1 MNEEMNNTI
10 EGQSSS
16 LSREERGGSGK
27 SSSLSREERGGS
39 EKSSSLSREE
49 RGGSAWMTADPTEY
63 GLLKENA
70 RDNRKNMT
78 EAESIF
84 WSLVKGGSLGQRC
97 LRQHIIGDYIVD
109 FLFRKSKVIVE
120 IDGGYH
126 FTEKQQTD
134 DAVRTDWL
142 EQQGYKVIRFTNEQV
157 LCDTDNVINEVKV
170 TLSSSPCLG
179 ENEVLPNQGGFRRV

>member
-1 MNEEMNNTI
+1 MNEAMNNTI
-10 EGQSSS
+10 EGKSSSLSREERGGAGKSSS

-27 SSSLSREERGGS
+27 
-39 EKSSSLSREE
+39 KSPLTGRF
-49 RGGSAWMTADPTEY
+49 RGSAWMTADPMEY
-63 GLLKENA
+63 ELLKE
-70 RDNRKNMT
+70 
-78 EAESIF
+78 
-84 WSLVKGGSLGQRC
+84 RC

-142 EQQGYKVIRFTNEQV
+142 EQHGYKVIRFTNEQV
-157 LCDTDNVINEVKV
+157 LCDTDNVINELRKV
-170 TLSSSPCLG
+170 L
-179 ENEVLPNQGGFRRV
+179 

>member
-10 EGQSSS
+10 EGKSSS

-27 SSSLSREERGGS
+27 
-39 EKSSSLSREE
+39 KSPSTGRF
-49 RGGSAWMTADPTEY
+49 RGSAWMTADPTEY
-63 GLLKENA
+63 ELLKDNA
-70 RDNRKNMT
+70 KSNRKNMT

-157 LCDTDNVINEVKV
+157 LCDTDNVIEELKKSLDP
-170 TLSSSPCLG
+170 LSPP
-179 ENEVLPNQGGFRRV
+179 V